1 MDRIKIKEQKIYDVI
16 IGNKISEIELKKA
29 TVGYEQVAFFID
41 DKVQIEPEIIN
52 QQLCYYFTAA
62 EEQKNLLEYQKMI
75 EFLLENNIQRKKSLI
90 IAIGGGVTLDLVG
103 YVAATYKRGVDV
115 LYVPTTILAMVDVA
129 VGSKNTI
136 NIGKTKNA
144 VGTFKAP
151 QKVIVDLEYLKTLD
165 QRNYNNGIA
174 EVIKHGA
181 IKEISIID
189 TLLEENYNLQKVIF
203 QSLLVKKY
211 FIEQDNYDYGI
222 RQSLNF
228 GHTIG
233 HALEAHYN
241 YKKYLHGEAVAI
253 GMNTVFKNDKLK
265 LVCEKFDLPT
275 EMDDI
280 SLTELMPLMKNDKK
294 NEANQIKIINL
305 IKLGE
310 VNEKL
315 QNLSES

>member
-315 QNLSES
+315 QDISES